1 MQRNEFET
9 MVKELLP
16 AVTEQAME
24 NGRSMHRS
32 WSRTAQKRKVTFM
45 MPPM

>member
-1 MQRNEFET
+1 MSCRAKYKESIMQKNEFET

-24 NGRSMHRS
+24 K
-32 WSRTAQKRKVTFM
+32 WTQYAQELEQDGT
-45 MPPM
+45 